1 MLDYARQRASAAL
14 GNPRTAVLVT
24 SGPAGVQT
32 GEFRCE
38 ASDLNLYLLIP
49 QTSDH
54 LFNLEHESAVT
65 VLMAT
70 CEIKG
75 QAQPVPRDAPDL
87 NVGLCHEPDAE
98 WCALVRVEIFRVQIR
113 SEDGWRNRE
122 TIDL

>member
-14 GNPRTAVLVT
+14 GHPCTAVLVT

-38 ASDLNLYLLIP
+38 VSDLGLYLLIP

-54 LFNLEHESAVT
+54 LFNLEHESSVT
-65 VLMAT
+65 VLTAT
-70 CEIKG
+70 CELKG
-75 QAQPVPRDAPDL
+75 HARPVSRDAPDL
-87 NVGLCHEPDAE
+87 HVDLCSEPDAE
-98 WCALVRVEIFRVQIR
+98 WCALVHVEIFRVQIR